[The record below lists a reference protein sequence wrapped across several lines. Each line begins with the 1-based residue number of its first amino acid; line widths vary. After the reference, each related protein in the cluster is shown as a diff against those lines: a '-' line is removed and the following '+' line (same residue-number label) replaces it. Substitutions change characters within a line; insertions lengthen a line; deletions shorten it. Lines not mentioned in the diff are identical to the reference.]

1 MGVPFVKYTI
11 ASDPPALSYLAAGL
25 PPGLIIN
32 GGTGEI
38 SGTPTASGSFP
49 VSIFGV
55 NAKGQG
61 GTVKVT
67 ITIAPSITFG
77 N

>member
-1 MGVPFVKYTI
+1 MCS
-11 ASDPPALSYLAAGL
+11 SDLPALSFITTGL
-25 PPGLIIN
+25 PPGLSLA
-32 GGTGEI
+32 GAEI
-38 SGTPTASGSFP
+38 SGTPTASGSFA
-49 VSIFGV
+49 VLISGF
-55 NAKGQG
+55 NAQGQG